1 MLQGGGMVSPFRLVG
16 SRGFWLALFAL
27 AATAGV
33 VFAVLALR
41 PVPEGEPVV
50 VAKQDI
56 SPGATVQRGDV
67 RVIALPPQAIPQGAL
82 LDPEDAL
89 GQVPTL
95 AIPAGTV
102 LTENLVGS
110 NAQSSVIP
118 PGFAQTVVV
127 VDEATAFVTPGDR
140 IEIWGVDP
148 ACQAEQCELSRIA
161 QDVAVVSVHETGG
174 GGFASERHVGVTLIL
189 RAVDVGAVLQN
200 AQMGGVHFVL
210 R

>member
-1 MLQGGGMVSPFRLVG
+1 MQGGVMVNPFRFIG

-27 AATAGV
+27 AATTGV

-50 VAKQDI
+50 VAKRDI
-56 SPGATVQRGDV
+56 SPGTAVQRGDV
-67 RVIALPPQAIPQGAL
+67 RVLALPPQAIPQGAL
-82 LDPEDAL
+82 LTPDDAL
-89 GQVPTL
+89 GRLPAL
-95 AIPAGTV
+95 AVPAGTV

-110 NAQSSVIP
+110 NSESSVIP

-127 VDEATAFVTPGDR
+127 VDEASAFVAPGDR
-140 IEIWGVDP
+140 IEIWGVDS

-161 QDVAVVSVHETGG
+161 QDVAVISVDETES
-174 GGFASERHVGVTLIL
+174 GGFTSERHVGVTLVL
-189 RAVDVGAVLQN
+189 RATDVGVVLQN
-200 AQMGGVHFVL
+200 AQMGGIHFVL